1 MTPEEVLDLLQ
12 KVGAFRSGHFV
23 FTSGRHSDS
32 YVNKDALY
40 PYTHDT
46 SKLCRAMAEQFR
58 DKNVDVVVGPAVG
71 AAILSQWVAYH
82 LTEMNGRE
90 VYGIYADKDPSMD
103 SGQAG
108 KGGFIL
114 KRGYDKLV
122 KGKRVLVVED
132 LTTTGG
138 SIKKV
143 VETARA
149 LGADIVGA
157 IAIVNRGSVTKELV
171 GNPPVFSSLVELH
184 MESWDE
190 ADCELCEKNIPINID
205 IGHGREYVARKKS

>member
-1 MTPEEVLDLLQ
+1 MTESEVLDLLQ

-23 FTSGRHSDS
+23 FTHGRHSDS

-46 SKLCRAMAEQFR
+46 SKLCKEMAERFAK
-58 DKNVDVVVGPAVG
+58 KNIDVVVGPAIG

-82 LTEMNGRE
+82 LTETYGHE
-90 VYGIYADKDPSMD
+90 VYGAYADKD
-103 SGQAG
+103 GQ
-108 KGGFIL
+108 GGFIL
-114 KRGYDKLV
+114 KRGYDQIV
-122 KGKRVLVVED
+122 KGKRILVVED

-149 LGADIVGA
+149 AGGVIVGA
-157 IAIVNRGSVTKELV
+157 IAIVNRGGVERAQV
-171 GNPPVFSSLVELH
+171 GNPEEVLSLVNLH
-184 MESWDE
+184 LESWDE
-190 ADCELCEKNIPINID
+190 ADCELCKKGIPVSTD
-205 IGHGREYVARKKS
+205 IGHGREFTERRGRQG